1 MRTSSAGKEIAPTT
15 ASECNG
21 HVNETVDTKHDL
33 VLTVYMIN
41 KKEGSL
47 GINKILQ
54 TDSVVIKKNIIRILH
69 RS

>member
-33 VLTVYMIN
+33 VLTVYVIN
-41 KKEGSL
+41 KKEGIT
-47 GINKILQ
+47 GNK
-54 TDSVVIKKNIIRILH
+54 
-69 RS
+69 